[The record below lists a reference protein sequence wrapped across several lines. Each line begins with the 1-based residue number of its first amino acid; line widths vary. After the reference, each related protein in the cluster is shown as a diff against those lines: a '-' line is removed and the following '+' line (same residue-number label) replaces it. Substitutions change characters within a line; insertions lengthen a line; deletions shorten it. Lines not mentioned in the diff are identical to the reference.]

1 MLSTVTSFIF
11 YHTPIFYLI
20 QSIWRDEAF
29 SYFMA
34 KPNIGKV
41 IINTA
46 NDFNPPLYYLLL
58 HFWMNIF
65 GRSDESLR
73 LLSFLPHI
81 ASVYIAYQ
89 LVSKISTKRLALF
102 AAIFTFFNPMLLY
115 YAFEIRMYSLY
126 ALFAFCS
133 LYFFTVK
140 NWKWYTISC
149 LLGLYTHSFFSL
161 VLVSYCVYLL
171 HSHQFKKKNVFRILK
186 PFLFYLPWLPV
197 LMIQFLRSKDSWMF
211 PVDLQLVK
219 SVLGNLFT
227 NYEGTPG
234 GWWHW
239 TFLLSAVIFLSL
251 ILAARKKK
259 KEAFLFIIPIL
270 VPLVLILGFSVLRRP
285 IYVNRYMI
293 FITIFEIMGILLFIS
308 SIKNKA
314 VRSATAFFWLIFVI
328 IFNIVI
334 GPYHKKT
341 DFKTTFMEINKK
353 ASQNDFVYTKTPI
366 SFLESAYYY
375 KFPSRVFVFNPKNIT
390 IPNYIGTN
398 AVFPNASKTSL
409 PPSPSRVFFIAD
421 DASYEVIINK

>member
-1 MLSTVTSFIF
+1 MLSSITNFIF
-11 YHTPIFYLI
+11 YHTPISYLI
-20 QSIWRDEAF
+20 QSVWRDEAF

-34 KPNIGKV
+34 KPNIIQV

-65 GRSDESLR
+65 GRLDESLR
-73 LLSFLPHI
+73 FLSFLPHI
-81 ASVYIAYQ
+81 ASVFVAYQ
-89 LVSKISTKRLALF
+89 LGLRIFTKRF
-102 AAIFTFFNPMLLY
+102 AFFVAVFTFFNPMLLY

-126 ALFAFCS
+126 ALLAFCS
-133 LYFFTVK
+133 LYFFIVK
-140 NWKWYTISC
+140 NWKWYTVSC

-161 VLVSYCVYLL
+161 IPASYLFYLWFNK
-171 HSHQFKKKNVFRILK
+171 QFSRKHIGNALK
-186 PFLFYLPWLPV
+186 PFIFYLPWLPI
-197 LMIQFLRSKDSWMF
+197 LTIQFLRSKDSWMF
-211 PVDLQLVK
+211 PVDLQLIK

-234 GWWHW
+234 SWWQW
-239 TFLLSAVIFLSL
+239 TFLLSVIIFLSL

-259 KEAFLFIIPIL
+259 REASLFIIPIL
-270 VPLVLILGFSVLRRP
+270 VPLVLILGFSVLMRP

-293 FITIFEIMGILLFIS
+293 FITVFEIMGISFFIF
-308 SIKNKA
+308 SIKNKII
-314 VRSATAFFWLIFVI
+314 RLLTASLWLIFVI
-328 IFNIVI
+328 ILNII
-334 GPYHKKT
+334 ISPHHKKT

-375 KFPSRVFVFNPKNIT
+375 KFPNRVFVFNPNNIA
-390 IPNYIGTN
+390 IPDYIGIN
-398 AVFPNASKTSL
+398 AIFPQVSRASL
-409 PPSPSRVFFIAD
+409 PPSPSRIFFIAD